1 MMALRTQGSAFIQ
14 TGSGCSNLEG
24 VPARRKL
31 ALGPQVVTPEVDC
44 SLFVDRTAI
53 TAHSFVRPMYSP
65 SNGIL
70 AVQRLQNRTRTFLAI
85 EQDLADVRNEAE
97 AEGWPTPSD
106 SACTGARRLL
116 VEMFDVLPC
125 RYEVYPTPHGEV
137 AIDLPSGFS
146 ASILVLCISESR
158 AMYLVTVA
166 GEERIRDNLPVNDLP
181 DQFLRQQL
189 VRLIRENRRYC

>member
-1 MMALRTQGSAFIQ
+1 MALRTQGSAFIQ
-14 TGSGCSNLEG
+14 AESGCLNLEG

-44 SLFVDRTAI
+44 SLFVDRAAI
-53 TAHSFVRPMYSP
+53 TAHPFGRLMYSP
-65 SNGIL
+65 SSGIL
-70 AVQRLQNRTRTFLAI
+70 AVQRLQNRTRTFRAI

-116 VEMFDVLPC
+116 VEMFEILPC

-158 AMYLVTVA
+158 AMYLVTA
-166 GEERIRDNLPVNDLP
+166 EGEERIRDNLPVNDLP

-189 VRLIRENRRYC
+189 VRLIRENRRSC